1 MKVNSREEAWRQ
13 ADILFPTDYIK
24 NEIASAI
31 AGYPI
36 YQSTS
41 DSEEYRFA
49 PIADLNCRLEVNDG
63 TQTINIWIEE
73 EEEVKG
79 MTATVRSMVGEFEE
93 YKIEGIVSVQYIANS
108 LVLTYIKDGEVKTTE
123 YSTSEV
129 IVEIH

>member
-13 ADILFPTDYIK
+13 ADVLFPTDYIK

-49 PIADLNCRLEVNDG
+49 QIADLNCRLEVNDG

-123 YSTSEV
+123 YSASEV
-129 IVEIH
+129 SVEIH

>member
-49 PIADLNCRLEVNDG
+49 QIADLNCRLEVNDG

-93 YKIEGIVSVQYIANS
+93 YKTEGIVSVQYIANS

>member
-1 MKVNSREEAWRQ
+1 
-13 ADILFPTDYIK
+13 
-24 NEIASAI
+24 
-31 AGYPI
+31 
-36 YQSTS
+36 
-41 DSEEYRFA
+41 
-49 PIADLNCRLEVNDG
+49 
-63 TQTINIWIEE
+63 
-73 EEEVKG
+73 